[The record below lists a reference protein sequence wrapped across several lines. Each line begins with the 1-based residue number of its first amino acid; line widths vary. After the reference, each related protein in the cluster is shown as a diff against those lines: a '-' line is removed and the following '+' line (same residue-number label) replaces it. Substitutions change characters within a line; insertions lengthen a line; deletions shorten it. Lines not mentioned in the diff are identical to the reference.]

1 MLPYRRLARTAAS
14 TGVTMHQVHISR
26 IAGILAGL
34 FAFHLALPV
43 AAQTPA
49 RQFERLDRG
58 VVAVPAAGGGNL
70 VSWRLLATDPA
81 ATAFDL
87 YRDGRK
93 LNQSPLAAA
102 TNYRDEGGSAQSTY
116 VVGTLQAGV
125 EKERSHAAGVW
136 QAGYLSVPIQQP
148 AGGSTATGPY
158 TYKASD
164 CSVADLDGD
173 GRYEIVVKWDPTNSQ
188 DNSRA
193 GVTGHAILDAYT
205 LAGKRLWRID
215 MGSNIRAGAHYTQFL
230 VYDFDGDGKAE
241 MVVKTADGT
250 VDGQGTVIG
259 DASADWRIRV
269 GEMPSPDR
277 AGARTLPDGSHV
289 ASLVGRIMEGP
300 EFLTVFDGL
309 TGRVLST
316 VPYDPP
322 RHPGGKGTP
331 EQMTAL
337 WGDAYANRVDR
348 FLAGVA
354 YLDGKRPSIVM
365 TRGYYAK
372 TTLAA
377 WDFRDGKLARR
388 WFFDSDT
395 QAEPA
400 KWRGQ
405 GNHSLSVADIDGDGR
420 DEIVFGSMAIDDDG
434 TGLWSTGLRH
444 GDALHVGD
452 FDPSNPGLER
462 FGVHEEVGRNG
473 GIISSMVD
481 ADTGKLLWT
490 VPGVKDNGRGIIMDI
505 DPRHAGAE
513 SWSANDPYVRDVK
526 GNPVGTVKPNTN
538 KFAVW
543 WDGDLLREQ
552 LEHTRIWKWNWQEQ
566 RSDLLLDAQG
576 TAIQGAPSLSADI
589 LGDWR
594 EEVILPAAD
603 NGSLRIYTTPHV
615 TPHRFVTLMHDP
627 QYRLAVAWQNV
638 TYNQPPHPGFHI
650 GEPAQPP
657 KGQ

>member
-1 MLPYRRLARTAAS
+1 MQRMNLRRIDGIVAQLFVCGLAAVAIGVPAVAVTAA
-14 TGVTMHQVHISR
+14 
-26 IAGILAGL
+26 
-34 FAFHLALPV
+34 
-43 AAQTPA
+43 PA
-49 RQFERLDRG
+49 SPRQLEKLDRG
-58 VVAVPAAGGGNL
+58 VVAIPAAAAGGGNL
-70 VSWRLLATDPA
+70 VTWRLLSTDPA
-81 ATAFDL
+81 DTAFDL
-87 YRDGRK
+87 YRDGKK
-93 LNQSPLAAA
+93 LNSAPLSAT
-102 TNYRDEGGSAQSTY
+102 TNYRDEAGGAGASYTVA
-116 VVGTLQAGV
+116 TLRGGA
-125 EKERSHAAGVW
+125 EHERSRAATVW
-136 QAGYLSVPIQQP
+136 QPGYLSVPLQQP
-148 AGGSTATGPY
+148 AGGTTASGPY

-164 CSVADLDGD
+164 SSVADLDGD
-173 GRYEIVVKWDPTNSQ
+173 GQYEIIVKWDPTNSQ

-215 MGSNIRAGAHYTQFL
+215 LGPNIRAGAHYSQFL

-241 MVVKTADGT
+241 LVVKTADGT

-259 DASADWRIRV
+259 DAKADWRIGD
-269 GEMPSPDR
+269 GELPSTDP
-277 AGARTLPDGSHV
+277 AGARKLADGSY
-289 ASLVGRIMEGP
+289 AAGLVGRIMEGP

-309 TGRVLST
+309 TGRAMST

-377 WDFRDGKLARR
+377 WDYRDGKLSKR

-395 QAEPA
+395 QPDPA
-400 KWRGQ
+400 RWRGQ

-420 DEIVFGSMAIDDDG
+420 DEIIFGSMAIDDNG
-434 TGLWSTGLRH
+434 AGLWSTQLRH

-452 FDPSNPGLER
+452 FDTTNPGLER
-462 FGVHEEVGRNG
+462 FGVHEDIAKNG
-473 GIISSMVD
+473 SIITSMVD
-481 ADTGKLLWT
+481 AGTGKLLWT

-513 SWSANDPYVRDVK
+513 SWSSNDAHVRDAR
-526 GNPVGTVKPNTN
+526 GNPIGTVKPQTN

-552 LEHTRIWKWNWQEQ
+552 LEHSSIYKWNWKEQ
-566 RSDLLLDAQG
+566 RSDLLLKAEG
-576 TAIQGAPSLSADI
+576 TTIQGAPMLSADI

-594 EEVILPAAD
+594 EEVVLPATD
-603 NGSLRIYTTPHV
+603 QQSLRIYTTPHV
-615 TPHRFVTLMHDP
+615 TSHKFVTLMQDP

-638 TYNQPPHPGFHI
+638 AYNQPPHPGFYL
-650 GEPAQPP
+650 GE
-657 KGQ
+657 